1 MKLSTGMLLLS
12 LTLMIFFAGCGG
24 GGNSKGEAQA
34 TTDTTSVPDTGYTGI
49 KQYFSGNTI
58 IKEVT
63 FKNGVREGLMR
74 SFYNGKQVRQTF
86 WYENG
91 LREDSAKWYY
101 LEGQVF
107 RSTPYDRDTING
119 VQQQYFKNGRIKAR
133 LGFEKGMRT
142 FFFEEYAT
150 DGKLIDDYPDVIINI
165 RDDYKTNGTYKIS
178 LELSNKASKVKY
190 YRGDFSTGIYDTS
203 IVETIKTVNGVGNLT
218 LRKTSAATKPSVQ
231 ILAEILTRYGNNYL
245 LVKKIDLPYNDLK

>member
-1 MKLSTGMLLLS
+1 MKIFTGMLLS
-12 LTLMIFFAGCGG
+12 LTLLIFAAGCGG
-24 GGNSKGEAQA
+24 GGNSKGAGEAA
-34 TTDTTSVPDTGYTGI
+34 TDTTSVPDTGYTGI
-49 KQYFSGNTI
+49 KQYFTGNTL

-119 VQQQYFKNGRIKAR
+119 IQQQYFKSGRIKAR

-142 FFFEEYAT
+142 FFFEEYGS
-150 DGKLIDDYPDVIINI
+150 DGKLITDYPDVIINT

-190 YRGDFSTGIYDTS
+190 YRGDFSNGVYDTS
-203 IVETIKTVNGVGNLT
+203 KVEAIKTVNGVGNLT
-218 LRKTSAATKPSVQ
+218 LRKTSSPTRTSVQ
-231 ILAEILTRYGNNYL
+231 ILAEILTKYGNNYL

>member
-1 MKLSTGMLLLS
+1 MKLFTGIILFLTSLL
-12 LTLMIFFAGCGG
+12 FVVACGG
-24 GGNSKGEAQA
+24 GGNSNIDALA
-34 TTDTTSVPDTGYTGI
+34 ATDTTSVPDTGYTGI
-49 KQYFSGNTI
+49 KQYFTGNTL

-74 SFYNGKQVRQTF
+74 SFYNGQQVRQTF

-101 LEGQVF
+101 TGGQVF
-107 RSTPYDRDTING
+107 RATPYKRDTING
-119 VQQQYFKNGRIKAR
+119 IQQQYFKNGRIKAK

-142 FFFEEYAT
+142 FFFEEYGVN
-150 DGKLIDDYPDVIINI
+150 GKLINNYPDIIINT

-178 LELSNKASKVKY
+178 IELSDKATKVNY

-203 IVETIKTVNGVGNLT
+203 KVEAIKTINRVGNLT
-218 LRKTSAATKPSVQ
+218 LRKASGPAKASVQ
-231 ILAEILTRYGNNYL
+231 ILAEILTGYGNRYL

>member
-1 MKLSTGMLLLS
+1 MKLFTGIL
-12 LTLMIFFAGCGG
+12 LTLILLTFVAGCGG
-24 GGNSKGEAQA
+24 SGSSRGEGEAA
-34 TTDTTSVPDTGYTGI
+34 TDTTSVPDTGYTGI
-49 KQYFSGNTI
+49 KQYFTGNTL

-86 WYENG
+86 WYEDG

-119 VQQQYFKNGRIKAR
+119 IQQQYFKNGRIKAR

-142 FFFEEYAT
+142 FFFEEYSS
-150 DGKLIDDYPDVIINI
+150 DGKLITDYPDVIINT
-165 RDDYKTNGTYKIS
+165 RDDYKANGTYKIS
-178 LELSNKASKVKY
+178 MELSDKASKVRY
-190 YRGDFSTGIYDTS
+190 YRGDFSTGVYDTS
-203 IVETIKTVNGVGNLT
+203 KVDAIKTVNGAGNLT
-218 LRKTSAATKPSVQ
+218 LRKTSSPTKNSVQ
-231 ILAEILTRYGNNYL
+231 ILAEILTKYGNNYL